1 MEAHLSHASDLRKL
15 DVRGEIAFAP
25 PATQWQL
32 TPQHALITSA
42 DPIPYAPSSAVTDV
56 SSVYSAIRLAGPK
69 SREILQK
76 LTTLNVN
83 ESAMPVGAARQ
94 TRLAHVN
101 AIILREQDAFLILNT
116 RDVALHVW
124 EALTHAGAQP

>member
-1 MEAHLSHASDLRKL
+1 MEAHISQANLRKL
-15 DVRGEIAFAP
+15 DVRGQITVAP
-25 PATQWQL
+25 PATLWQL
-32 TPQHALITSA
+32 TSTHALVTSTE
-42 DPIPYAPSSAVTDV
+42 PIPYAPSSAVTDV
-56 SSVYSAIRLAGPK
+56 SSVYSAIALSGTK
-69 SREILQK
+69 SRQVLQK

-116 RDVALHVW
+116 RDVAVHVW
-124 EALTHAGAQP
+124 DALAHAGAEP